1 MNKYQTSSDQSLNIC
16 QYYAY
21 YLFSCALYITDQAN
35 SVKIVGGQES
45 APHSIPWQVAL
56 GQKDDVF
63 CGGTLITS
71 QHVLT
76 AAHCTH
82 KPNTY
87 IPFNARSLFVIVGA
101 HKIASPID
109 GIRHTICQYS
119 NHPSYNPRTFDNDF
133 SLFHL
138 NQPVKIGSRVSPV
151 NLPPPNFGGNF
162 LDNRILRVSGWG
174 RTLDNEDAPGSAVL
188 LQINVPGISNSKCNQ
203 PNFYGNR
210 ITGNMLC
217 AGYDSGGIDACAGD
231 SGGKKNDLIHIY

>member
-1 MNKYQTSSDQSLNIC
+1 MLS
-16 QYYAY
+16 YAP
-21 YLFSCALYITDQAN
+21 YITDQAN
-35 SVKIVGGQES
+35 SVKIVGGEES
-45 APHSIPWQVAL
+45 TPHLIPWQVAL
-56 GQKDDVF
+56 GQDDEVF

-87 IPFNARSLFVIVGA
+87 IPFDARRFFVIVGA
-101 HKIASPID
+101 HRITSPID
-109 GIRHTICQYS
+109 GARHTICQYS
-119 NHPSYNPRTFDNDF
+119 NHPAYNPRTFDNDF
-133 SLFHL
+133 SVFHL
-138 NQPVKIGSRVSPV
+138 NQPVKIGSRVSPA

-162 LDNRILRVSGWG
+162 LNNRILRASGWG
-174 RTLDNEDAPGSAVL
+174 RTLDDEDAPSSAVL

-210 ITGNMLC
+210 ITKNMLC

-231 SGGKKNDLIHIY
+231 SGGKNNDLIHTY